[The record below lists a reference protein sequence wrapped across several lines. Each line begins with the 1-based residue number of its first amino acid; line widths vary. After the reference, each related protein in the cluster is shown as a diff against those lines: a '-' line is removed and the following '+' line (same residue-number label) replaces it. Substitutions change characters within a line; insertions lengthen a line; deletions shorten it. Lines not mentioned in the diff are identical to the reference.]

1 MEPLLTQEALEAWLL
16 AAGIDTLGWGVGG
29 AKTVA
34 DLWAEMEEGDAV
46 LDEALPLR
54 IVNVVQVRIRRDG
67 RELFE
72 MAQELADGQQRR
84 RNRLP
89 SEKVKA
95 GESFAA
101 AAARCL
107 QEELGLGGD
116 EFSIGSERLE
126 EKMRTIDSPSYPG
139 LATRYRLVTLAATAA
154 GLPDEPFWRE
164 NAAAA
169 QGDPVLRH
177 LWAWRQ
183 VD

>member
-1 MEPLLTQEALEAWLL
+1 MEPLLTQEVLEAWLR
-16 AAGIDTLGWGVGG
+16 AAGIDTLGWGMGG

-34 DLWAEMEEGDAV
+34 DLWTELQEGDV
-46 LDEALPLR
+46 LLDETLPLR
-54 IVNVVQVRIRRDG
+54 LVNVVQVCIRRDG

-89 SEKVKA
+89 SEKVKV
-95 GESFAA
+95 GESYLA

-107 QEELGLGGD
+107 REELGLNAD
-116 EFSIGSERLE
+116 EFNVGSELLD
-126 EKMRTIDSPSYPG
+126 EKVRTVDSPSYPG
-139 LATRYRLVTLAATAA
+139 LATRYRLVTVAATAV
-154 GLPDEPFWRE
+154 GLPDTPFWRD